1 MKKVSI
7 IDYGMGNILSVR
19 RAFEKQKAEVEFIS
33 SAEAVMGAEKL
44 VLPGVGA
51 FKDGMEELEKRNLV
65 FAIKEYCGSNR
76 PFLGI
81 CLGMQMMMDES
92 EEFGQNQGLGI
103 IPGKVVKIEDTS
115 LDGVF
120 HKIPH
125 VGWNE
130 LSFADNTENTILD
143 EIPERS
149 SVYFVHSYKAVP
161 EDEKHILADTYYGG
175 RKLSAVIRKGNCYG
189 TQFHPEKSSKIGLKI
204 IYNFMKI

>member
-7 IDYGMGNILSVR
+7 IDYGIGNILSVR

-33 SAEAVMGAEKL
+33 SAEALMRAEKL

-51 FKDGMEELEKRNLV
+51 FRDGMKELEKRNLV
-65 FAIKEYCGSNR
+65 FAIKEYCRSNR

-115 LDGVF
+115 LDGAF

-130 LSFADNTENTILD
+130 LSFAGNIENTILD

-161 EDEKHILADTYYGG
+161 EDDKHMLAGTYYGG
-175 RKLSAVIRKGNCYG
+175 RKLSAVICKGNCYG